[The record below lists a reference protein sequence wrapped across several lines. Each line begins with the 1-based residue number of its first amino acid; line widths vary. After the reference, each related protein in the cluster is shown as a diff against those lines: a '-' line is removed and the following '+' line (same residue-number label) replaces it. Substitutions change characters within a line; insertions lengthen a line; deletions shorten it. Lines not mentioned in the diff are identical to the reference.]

1 MIDEIQVENVA
12 LIAQATL
19 TPGRGLTVLTGETGA
34 GKTALLSAL
43 KLLMGERAE
52 ASQVREGEE
61 HLTVEGRVYTSP
73 DDVEGLAVRRRV
85 GADGRSRVS
94 INGHVASV
102 RELAERVGATIDLC
116 GQHEHQRLLNAANH
130 VAMIDS
136 WAADK
141 VAPALERYRGCLAA
155 ARAAQK
161 ELDRVMEAGR
171 TKGARLE
178 EARFTLERIAEVDPQ
193 LGELEDLEQTL
204 PRAEHAEALVS
215 CAYAAHEALAAEG
228 GALDGVNSAIAELS
242 RLRTVDAKLGEFA
255 DALAEAAIIM
265 EDATVDLR
273 SYQDSVDFDPAE
285 LARMQDRLGA
295 LNGLIRSFGPR
306 MEDVFAARD
315 AAQELLSMVDDAAEH
330 EKRARAAVDEAEKSL
345 AAAAKALDRA
355 RNGAAPAF
363 CRAVSRQMARL
374 EMGSAELVW
383 SAKPLPRAKWTV
395 DGSSA
400 YELLYRSGSG
410 LTPRPLRKIASG
422 GELSRVMLS
431 VKVVLGEADA
441 ADTLVFDE
449 VDAGVGG
456 ATARSLAAVLADLA
470 HTHQVIVVTHLAQ
483 VAVAAATHYVVA
495 RSKDERPVTELH
507 EVRGDARVAE
517 IARMLSG
524 DQSEASLEHASAL
537 LAEAGH

>member
-1 MIDEIQVENVA
+1 M
-12 LIAQATL
+12 
-19 TPGRGLTVLTGETGA
+19 
-34 GKTALLSAL
+34 
-43 KLLMGERAE
+43 
-52 ASQVREGEE
+52 
-61 HLTVEGRVYTSP
+61 
-73 DDVEGLAVRRRV
+73 
-85 GADGRSRVS
+85 
-94 INGHVASV
+94 
-102 RELAERVGATIDLC
+102 
-116 GQHEHQRLLNAANH
+116 
-130 VAMIDS
+130 
-136 WAADK
+136 
-141 VAPALERYRGCLAA
+141 
-155 ARAAQK
+155 
-161 ELDRVMEAGR
+161 MEAGR

-193 LGELEDLEQTL
+193 PGELEDLEQTL

-228 GALDGVNSAIAELS
+228 GALDGVNGAIAELS

-395 DGSSA
+395 DGPSA

-470 HTHQVIVVTHLAQ
+470 RTHQVIVVTHLAQ

-507 EVRGDARVAE
+507 EVSGDARVAE